1 MKYTEINAA
10 IAEKVITL
18 ENTRNHVKS
27 EIARLSVDLEN
38 IENAIIDL
46 NTSWGVI
53 QEIAKFIGD

>member
-1 MKYTEINAA
+1 MKYIEINAA
-10 IAEKVITL
+10 IAEMVKTL

-27 EIARLSVDLEN
+27 EIDRLSSELEN

-53 QEIAKFIGD
+53 QDIAKFVGD